1 MTNNKNSNKP
11 TLQTSRSSPGDS
23 AFGNSLFLISQSPL
37 QEHAESSTSI
47 IDVQS
52 PSLYLSKDLLSKLDE
67 QSPCAPLLQDKHF
80 AYVLDDF
87 IQVNNNNQIQL
98 RNSNQVYYHNNKDK
112 QKSNNIN
119 GFKKKKYFRE
129 RIGDWVCYRCNNLNF
144 SFRTICNR
152 CNIDKTASQQLHSVI
167 TNKK

>member
-1 MTNNKNSNKP
+1 MTNNKNSNRP
-11 TLQTSRSSPGDS
+11 TLQTSRSSPGES

-37 QEHAESSTSI
+37 QEHLEPSTPTV
-47 IDVQS
+47 DVQS

-67 QSPCAPLLQDKHF
+67 QSPCAPLLQDKHVT
-80 AYVLDDF
+80 YVLNDF
-87 IQVNNNNQIQL
+87 IQINHNPIQLHNNSNNQI
-98 RNSNQVYYHNNKDK
+98 YYHNNKDK
-112 QKSNNIN
+112 QKSNIN

-152 CNIDKTASQQLHSVI
+152 CKIDKTASQQLHSVT